1 MMVRQRLF
9 GSTNDMATT
18 NLQAINRWFWQLYVE
33 PVVGVKYEEWSRRRL
48 HDQAWS
54 YALLG
59 EAGLRGSSRPA
70 EDILSSVWPHTA
82 DDAREVRSVSDGAK
96 TMRRKDGS
104 EGFETVDD
112 EESVGTKGSGNLTA
126 TVQVHG
132 SKRRFSNRASAKLEA
147 GSVIRVS
154 IVFGGKGSKTVKRA
168 ARILAFV
175 DSVTGEGVVRMG
187 MWDTSRS
194 TKGSEVGP
202 QVVWRSEV
210 PVVKIDSE
218 D

>member
-1 MMVRQRLF
+1 MMERQRLF

-18 NLQAINRWFWQLYVE
+18 NLQAINRWFWELYVE

-70 EDILSSVWPHTA
+70 EDILSSAWPHTA

-112 EESVGTKGSGNLTA
+112 EESVGSRGSGSLTA
-126 TVQVHG
+126 NVQVHG
-132 SKRRFSNRASAKLEA
+132 SQRRFSTRSSAKLA
-147 GSVIRVS
+147 PGSVIRVS
-154 IVFGGKGSKTVKRA
+154 VVAGGARAKAPKRA
-168 ARILAFV
+168 ARMLAFI
-175 DSVTGEGVVRMG
+175 DSVTGELVVRMG

-202 QVVWRSEV
+202 QIVWRSEV
-210 PVVKIDSE
+210 PVVKIDNE